1 MLRLDF
7 LYHIIMPLVTFNAR
21 MDCNFSHELLMS
33 TGHDR

>member
-7 LYHIIMPLVTFNAR
+7 LYHIIMPLVTFIAR

>member
-7 LYHIIMPLVTFNAR
+7 LYHIINASLSFNAR
-21 MDCNFSHELLMS
+21 MDCNFSHELPMS